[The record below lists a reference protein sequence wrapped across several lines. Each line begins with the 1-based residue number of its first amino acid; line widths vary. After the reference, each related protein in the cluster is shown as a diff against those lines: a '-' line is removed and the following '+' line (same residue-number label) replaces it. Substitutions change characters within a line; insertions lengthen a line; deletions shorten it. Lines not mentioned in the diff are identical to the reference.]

1 MENKMQMPEFKGWRD
16 NRIDEQTPLIGFIQF
31 LNVMNERLILI
42 EDAIKINKDGQE
54 ISLTQHWIDV
64 QKAEYQRWLEEMQ
77 KRQAEA
83 QAQKQPADT
92 DTEQAQ

>member
-1 MENKMQMPEFKGWRD
+1 MENKMQMPEFNGWRD
-16 NRIDEQTPLIGFIQF
+16 NRIDEQTPLLGIIQF

-42 EDAIKINKDGQE
+42 EDGIKINKDGQD
-54 ISLTQHWIDV
+54 ITLTQYWIEV

-83 QAQKQPADT
+83 QATQEQSAN
-92 DTEQAQ
+92 TEQAQ

>member
-1 MENKMQMPEFKGWRD
+1 MQMPEFKGWRD
-16 NRIDEQTPLIGFIQF
+16 NRIDEQTPLLGIIQF

-42 EDAIKINKDGQE
+42 EDGIKINKDGQD
-54 ISLTQHWIDV
+54 ITLTQYWIEV

-83 QAQKQPADT
+83 QATQEQSAN
-92 DTEQAQ
+92 TEQAQ